1 MAECLGDEA
10 GLKDLLNLS
19 ICTSDAEEIFS
30 LRERGF
36 SHGCPS
42 VSDVVAGGQSVSVL
56 RKYLYIQYVSTDGKV
71 RVPTSE
77 AKTSTSIFIVLLSF
91 GTTYL

>member
-1 MAECLGDEA
+1 LNAIICVFFLIPKSEDIDMAECLGDEA

-42 VSDVVAGGQSVSVL
+42 VSDGVAGGQSVSVL
-56 RKYLYIQYVSTDGKV
+56 
-71 RVPTSE
+71 
-77 AKTSTSIFIVLLSF
+77 
-91 GTTYL
+91 